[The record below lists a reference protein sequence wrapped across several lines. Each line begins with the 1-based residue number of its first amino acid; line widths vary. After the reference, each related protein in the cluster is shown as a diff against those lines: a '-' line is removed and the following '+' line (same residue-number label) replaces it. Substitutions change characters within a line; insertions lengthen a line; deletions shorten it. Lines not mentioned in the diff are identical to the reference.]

1 MFLKI
6 NQIKEINEQPKFS
19 IFGKLGLNM
28 IQNYNLITSVYIIKD
43 HLLRKLKRRLKRGF
57 NKVGVQS
64 QWNTPFDLKSISSWV
79 LEINS
84 TLSIQIGTWFISK
97 R

>member
-28 IQNYNLITSVYIIKD
+28 IQNYNLITSVYM
-43 HLLRKLKRRLKRGF
+43 HGL
-57 NKVGVQS
+57 NQV
-64 QWNTPFDLKSISSWV
+64 
-79 LEINS
+79 
-84 TLSIQIGTWFISK
+84 
-97 R
+97 